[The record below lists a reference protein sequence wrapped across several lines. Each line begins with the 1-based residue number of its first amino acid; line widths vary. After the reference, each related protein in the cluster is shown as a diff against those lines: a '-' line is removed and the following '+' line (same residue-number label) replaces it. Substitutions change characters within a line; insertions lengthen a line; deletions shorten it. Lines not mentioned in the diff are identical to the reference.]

1 MQKTIEVVYED
12 GVFKPL
18 EKVNLRQGEKIE
30 MEIKED
36 KIKKLSDKYFGIVKL
51 NFKKEELRKVLNKI
65 EEEHY
70 GINKIA
76 TTDPD
81 FKRVDFL
88 EIIAPE

>member
-51 NFKKEELRKVLNKI
+51 NFKKEELRKLLNKI
-65 EEEHY
+65 EEERY
-70 GINKIA
+70 GRY
-76 TTDPD
+76 
-81 FKRVDFL
+81 FFRYLCFY
-88 EIIAPE
+88 

>member
-51 NFKKEELRKVLNKI
+51 NFKKEELRKLLNKI
-65 EEEHY
+65 EEERY
-70 GINKIA
+70 G
-76 TTDPD
+76 
-81 FKRVDFL
+81 
-88 EIIAPE
+88 